1 MADVFTTISDWLT
14 SLLAGWGL
22 GPVAVDAVQN
32 LVGAVIIIVFC
43 LVMVVFNIWLER
55 KLIGRL
61 QDRFG
66 PNRVGPFGLFQTIAD
81 VLKLLSKEI
90 IVPDG
95 ADKIPYFLA
104 PAIAVASV
112 LLIWAVMPFART
124 AIGSDVTIGAL
135 YFFAVSS
142 LGIMA
147 ILMAGWSSN
156 NKYATLGGFR
166 AVAMLV
172 SYEVPMVLSLLVPV
186 ALAGTLSMNGLVE
199 SQTVWYAFLVPIAM
213 LMFFIS
219 STAEVGRSPF
229 DLLEAESEIV
239 AGYQIEYSGMAFAM
253 FYLAE
258 FLHAFTISALTATL
272 FLGGWRGP
280 GAEQIP
286 TLGVVYFSIKTFAV
300 YFVNIWIRGTMPRL
314 RIDQVMDFNWKFLV
328 PVALAN
334 LVLIALV
341 DKLGLEFIP
350 GYVSTGGFVQML
362 PRAGVLL
369 LVNLL
374 IVLVTVLLIGA
385 RGRRAR
391 RAALAEAVE

>member
-1 MADVFTTISDWLT
+1 MVDLFTTISDWLT
-14 SLLAGWGL
+14 GLLEGWGL
-22 GPVAVDAVQN
+22 GPVGVTLVEN
-32 LVGAVIIIVFC
+32 LIGAVIIVVFC
-43 LVMVVFNIWLER
+43 LTMVVVNIILER
-55 KLIGRL
+55 KLIGRI

-66 PNRVGPFGLFQTIAD
+66 PNRVGPFGIFQTVAD

-104 PAIAVASV
+104 PAIAVGSV
-112 LLIWAVMPFART
+112 LMIWAVIPFART
-124 AIGSDVTIGAL
+124 AIATDVSIGAL

-142 LGIMA
+142 LGLMA

-172 SYEVPMVLSLLVPV
+172 SYEVPNVIALLIPV
-186 ALAGTLSMNGLVE
+186 ALAGTLRMNGIVE
-199 SQTVWYAFLVPIAM
+199 AQPIWYMFLAPIAM
-213 LMFFIS
+213 VIFFIS
-219 STAEVGRSPF
+219 NTAEVGRSPF
-229 DLLEAESEIV
+229 DLLEADSEIV
-239 AGYQIEYSGMAFAM
+239 AGFQIEYSGMAFAM

-286 TLGVVYFSIKTFAV
+286 TLGVVYFFIKTFAV
-300 YFVNIWIRGTMPRL
+300 YFVNIWIRATTPRL
-314 RIDQVMDFNWKFLV
+314 RIDQVMAFNWKFLV
-328 PVALAN
+328 PLALAN
-334 LVLIALV
+334 LVVMVIV
-341 DKLGLEFIP
+341 DKLALATIP
-350 GYVSTGGFVQML
+350 GYALTGTAAAML
-362 PRAGVLL
+362 PRAGVLFLTNLVLGL
-369 LVNLL
+369 LAMLWV
-374 IVLVTVLLIGA
+374 GA

-391 RAALAEAVE
+391 RAATAEAAE

>member
-1 MADVFTTISDWLT
+1 MADVFTTIGDWFT
-14 SLLAGWGL
+14 NLLVGWGL
-22 GPVAVDAVQN
+22 GPVTVDIVQN
-32 LVGAVIIIVFC
+32 LIGAVIIIVFC
-43 LVMVVFNIWLER
+43 LVMVVINIWLER
-55 KLIGRL
+55 KIIGRL

-66 PNRVGPFGLFQTIAD
+66 PNRAGPFGMFQTVAD

-95 ADKIPYFLA
+95 ADKVPYFLA
-104 PAIAVASV
+104 PAIAVGST
-112 LLIWAVMPFART
+112 LMIWAVMPFAKT
-124 AIGSDVTIGAL
+124 LIGTDVNIGAL
-135 YFFAVSS
+135 YFFAISS

-147 ILMAGWSSN
+147 ILMGGWSSN
-156 NKYATLGGFR
+156 NKYATLGSFR

-172 SYEVPMVLSLLVPV
+172 SYEVPMVLALLVPI
-186 ALAGTLSMNGLVE
+186 LLSGTLRMNGIVE
-199 SQTVWYAFLVPIAM
+199 SQTIWYIFLAPIAM

-229 DLLEAESEIV
+229 DLLEADSEIV

-286 TLGVVYFSIKTFAV
+286 TLGVVYFFIKTFAV
-300 YFVNIWIRGTMPRL
+300 YFVNIWIRATTPRL

-328 PVALAN
+328 PLALVN
-334 LVLIALV
+334 LMVIALV
-341 DKLGLEFIP
+341 DKLGLVLIP
-350 GYVSTGGFVQML
+350 SYVSSGGFKEIL

-369 LVNLL
+369 LANLL
-374 IVLVTVLLIGA
+374 IALATMVLIGV
-385 RGRRAR
+385 RGRRER
-391 RAALAEAVE
+391 RAVMAEAAE

>member
-1 MADVFTTISDWLT
+1 MADVFTTISDWFT

-22 GPVAVDAVQN
+22 GLAAVEAVQN
-32 LVGAVIIIVFC
+32 LVGAAIIIVFC

-112 LLIWAVMPFART
+112 LLIWGVMPFART

-172 SYEVPMVLSLLVPV
+172 SYEVPMVLALLVPV
-186 ALAGTLSMNGLVE
+186 ALAGTLRMNGLVE
-199 SQTVWYAFLVPIAM
+199 SQTVWYAFLAPIAM

-239 AGYQIEYSGMAFAM
+239 AGYQVEYSGMAFAM

-334 LVLIALV
+334 LVLIVLV

-362 PRAGVLL
+362 PRTGALL

>member
-1 MADVFTTISDWLT
+1 MADVFTTISDWFTNLLT
-14 SLLAGWGL
+14 GWGL
-22 GPVAVDAVQN
+22 GPVATDAVQN
-32 LVGAVIIIVFC
+32 LVGALIIIVFC

-66 PNRVGPFGLFQTIAD
+66 PNRTGPFGLFQTIAD
-81 VLKLLSKEI
+81 VLKLLLKEV
-90 IVPDG
+90 IVPDQ

-104 PAIAVASV
+104 PSIAVASV
-112 LLIWAVMPFART
+112 FLIWAVMPFAST

-147 ILMAGWSSN
+147 VLMAGWSSN

-172 SYEVPMVLSLLVPV
+172 SYEVPMVLALLVPV
-186 ALAGTLSMNGLVE
+186 ALAGTLRMSGLVE
-199 SQTVWYAFLVPIAM
+199 SQTIWYVFLAPIAM
-213 LMFFIS
+213 LIFFIS

-229 DLLEAESEIV
+229 DLLEAESELV

-286 TLGVVYFSIKTFAV
+286 TLGVVYFFIKTFAV
-300 YFVNIWIRGTMPRL
+300 YFVSIWVRGSMPRL

-328 PVALAN
+328 PVS
-334 LVLIALV
+334 LVTLMVIALV
-341 DKLGLEFIP
+341 DKLGLEIIP
-350 GYVSTGGFVQML
+350 NYVASGGFVEML

-369 LVNLL
+369 LTNLL
-374 IVLVTVLLIGA
+374 IVLVTMLLIGA
-385 RGRRAR
+385 QGRRAR
-391 RAALAEAVE
+391 RAAMAEAVE